1 MNDFS
6 ELEAELKQLRPGAPS
21 ANLVSRIEQSLANAP
36 APRAST
42 AWGAQAASLQFA
54 AACRKHLRALRA
66 RSSEPFGKLPNGAGG
81 QPVLPRRVNWPAL
94 GLGLAAAAAFLL
106 LARVDVDKAAPQS
119 QRVATATVPSPAT
132 SPRRAAEG
140 LVPDG
145 LTRVVYNTRD
155 EGLLFPEQSSQ
166 PVRRRRSRS
175 QETLQWKDPSTGAS
189 LRVSYPTEEV
199 ELIPVSG
206 Q

>member
-6 ELEAELKQLRPGAPS
+6 ELEAELKQLRPAAPS
-21 ANLVSRIEQSLANAP
+21 ADLAKRIERGLE
-36 APRAST
+36 
-42 AWGAQAASLQFA
+42 QAATET
-54 AACRKHLRALRA
+54 RT
-66 RSSEPFGKLPNGAGG
+66 AGI
-81 QPVLPRRVNWPAL
+81 LPRPKARVNWFAL
-94 GLGLAAAAAFLL
+94 GLGVAAAAAFLM
-106 LARVDVDKAAPQS
+106 LARLDFDKAPQGPE
-119 QRVATATVPSPAT
+119 RIAAASPAPSMT
-132 SPRRAAEG
+132 QAPAPTG

-155 EGLLFPEQSSQ
+155 EGLLFPEEVKR
-166 PVRRRRSRS
+166 PVRRVRSRS
-175 QETLQWKDPSTGAS
+175 RETLQWRDVDTGAS

>member
-6 ELEAELKQLRPGAPS
+6 DLEAELKQLRPAAPS
-21 ANLVSRIEQSLANAP
+21 AELTRRIEQALAQT
-36 APRAST
+36 AST
-42 AWGAQAASLQFA
+42 
-54 AACRKHLRALRA
+54 
-66 RSSEPFGKLPNGAGG
+66 PTAGI
-81 QPVLPRRVNWPAL
+81 LPRRKVRVNWWAL
-94 GLGLAAAAAFLL
+94 GAGLAAATAFLV
-106 LARVDVDKAAPQS
+106 LARVPVSETPKKQQTFAA
-119 QRVATATVPSPAT
+119 VSPAPAQQRT
-132 SPRRAAEG
+132 QAAAG

-145 LTRVVYNTRD
+145 LTRVVYHTRD
-155 EGLLFPEQSSQ
+155 EGLLFPAQADE

-175 QETLQWKDPSTGAS
+175 RETLKWHDPQTGAS